1 MQYAAIEAA
10 IRQRPRHRSVLHMVL
25 TNRLLG
31 RPEVRRPP
39 ITEIDAFTT
48 PLMLQIQ
55 LIAR

>member
-1 MQYAAIEAA
+1 
-10 IRQRPRHRSVLHMVL
+10 MVL